1 MAPDMKITIRHA
13 ASFAAL
19 LLASAC
25 GAPEP
30 TGLTQEEVAASLPS
44 IGISRPQMGDE
55 LRLTSTW
62 YDAATEEIIVQGGFQ
77 VVPGTPVGSVML
89 NGTIVASIT
98 PMPGGRASF
107 QGRVLMPSD
116 LDTVYRRVLVELLD
130 NAVPPKVLAR
140 DVVSY
145 YDFRIADAATSHF
158 DVDDPIRGMAAQVT
172 TFGVG
177 DYVDPED
184 ERLEALEVPVKALLP
199 DPGIAVFNQELTAA
213 AAAIVPT
220 TLDKQELCIDL
231 DDPAL
236 EGSPVTDPLQFSAL
250 AVAMTFAQIEYEAYV
265 SYQEVA
271 GDCTLILTPIVGP
284 LALLCQ
290 AGQLGWCVTEPP
302 ELKDFE
308 LCVGK
313 VEAEPT
319 ALTAGAVEEIQLA
332 FETTEVGA
340 TGGLIQSHINLRTI
354 NGTVEGRLRDLK
366 VRWKKDVCIPG
377 PEATE
382 SEAMLSVNKAV
393 QTWATCPDLEIDA
406 ERADTTLTGRPER
419 FRILEGNEAAPET
432 LIVEQI
438 ADASFGLA
446 EVDLDADHGT
456 CGLEFVQATVEARL
470 GTFVLPLQAILGTTW
485 NAGGNLTD
493 QAVALEL
500 VFDRYQLG
508 LLTFEDLT
516 LDAQFEPFRSHR
528 ADGLEILLQTA
539 VQPIDPETNDLRNPG
554 RLHLEPSLE
563 WEPARDGVNS
573 NTNLPFDLSYAVTTG
588 YLNQIVNLRAATHL
602 HFDFAPTK
610 SDLYEA
616 GFANSSGDQLVTL
629 NGTTLGRVHRMFEQ
643 LGTTVVTIEI
653 KPLLDPVIW
662 MSPDPYDLETYG
674 APLSYE
680 LPQLEV
686 RFVDAGGVEWLVTR
700 VSLLDENFTFSLDKD
715 GGDYLTARFSGE
727 EWVGVTILKNNFA
740 NVVKD
745 PHGTFEPPTSRE
757 RDVEAALA
765 ALLGPTLRE
774 KLLHMVAQV
783 PAPQRFGDSALR
795 ETWPHLLQAAGRWQ
809 ADQYVTFFADVDNV
823 PTRP

>member
-1 MAPDMKITIRHA
+1 MTTTTHQA
-13 ASFAAL
+13 AKLAAL
-19 LLASAC
+19 LLISAC

-30 TGLTQEEVAASLPS
+30 HGLSQEEVAAANLPS

-62 YDAATEEIIVQGGFQ
+62 YDAATEEIIVQGGFR
-77 VVPGTPVGSVML
+77 VAPGTPVGSVMI
-89 NGTIVASIT
+89 NGTVVASIT

-107 QGRVLMPSD
+107 QGRLLMPSD
-116 LDTVYRRVLVELLD
+116 LDTVYRGVLVELLD

-145 YDFRIADAATSHF
+145 FDFRIADAATSHF

-172 TFGVG
+172 TLGVG
-177 DYVDPED
+177 DYVDAED

-199 DPGIAVFNQELTAA
+199 DPGMTVFNQELTAA
-213 AAAIVPT
+213 AAAIVPS
-220 TLDKQELCIDL
+220 TLDDQELCIDL

-236 EGSPVTDPLQFSAL
+236 AGSPVTDPLQFTAL
-250 AVAMTFAQIEYEAYV
+250 AAAMALAQAEYVAYRT
-265 SYQEVA
+265 YQEVA

-290 AGQLGWCVTEPP
+290 AGEVGWCVREAP

-319 ALTAGAVEEIQLA
+319 ALTASALEEIQLA
-332 FETTEVGA
+332 FETTASGA
-340 TGGLIQSHINLRTI
+340 NGGLIQSHVNLRDI
-354 NGTVEGRLRDLK
+354 HGTVEGRLRDLK
-366 VRWKKDVCIPG
+366 VRWRKDLCIPG
-377 PEATE
+377 PEASE

-393 QTWATCPDLEIDA
+393 QDWATCPDLEVNA
-406 ERADTTLTGRPER
+406 ERADTTLTARPER
-419 FRILEGNEAAPET
+419 FRIQEGNQAAPET
-432 LIVEQI
+432 LIVQQI
-438 ADASFGLA
+438 ADASFGLV
-446 EVDLDADHGT
+446 EVDLDAKHGA
-456 CGLEFVQATVEARL
+456 CGLGFVLPTVETLL
-470 GTFVLPLQAILGTTW
+470 GTFVVPFQGKIGATW
-485 NAGGNLTD
+485 NAGGTLTD

-500 VFDRYQLG
+500 VLDRYELG

-528 ADGLEILLQTA
+528 EDGLEILLQTA
-539 VQPIDPETNDLRNPG
+539 VQPIDPDTNDLRNPG

-563 WEPARDGVNS
+563 WEPAADGVDP
-573 NTNLPFDLSYAVTTG
+573 NTNRAFDISYAVTTG

-602 HFDFAPTK
+602 HFDFTPTK
-610 SDLYEA
+610 TDLYEA
-616 GFANSSGDQLVTL
+616 GFANSGGDQLVTL
-629 NGTTLGRVHRMFEQ
+629 DGTTLGRVHRMFEQ
-643 LGTTVVTIEI
+643 LGTMAVTIEV

-662 MSPDPYDLETYG
+662 MSPDPYDLKTYG
-674 APLSYE
+674 APLTYE

-686 RFVDAGGVEWLVTR
+686 RFVDAGGLEWLLTR
-700 VSLLDENFTFSLDKD
+700 VSVVDEDFTFSLDKN
-715 GGDYLTARFSGE
+715 GGDYLTARFSGD

-740 NVVKD
+740 NVVED
-745 PHGTFEPPTSRE
+745 PHGIFEPPTSRE

-783 PAPQRFGDSALR
+783 PAPQRFGDSVTR
-795 ETWPHLLQAAGRWQ
+795 ETWPHLLDGAGRWQ
-809 ADQYVTFFADVDNV
+809 ADQYVTLFADVDNV